1 MFNVCYIYQK
11 GMLDLGGCMYHVIV
25 NPASRT
31 GNGKNLWKQME
42 PIFKEYNA
50 EYKVLFSNK
59 PGHIIELVKN
69 AYNEAINI
77 NKDDI
82 IKIIAFGGDGT
93 MNEVLQGIPDFS
105 KVQIGYIPTGS
116 SNDFARDMQYPK
128 NPADCLRN
136 VLNCSMAET
145 MDIGCVEFNEISN
158 ELSRQHTSEVLTKRY
173 FNVSCGIGYD
183 AAVCEEALNSPL
195 KKFLNKFGLGKLVYL
210 LIAVKQIIANKDY
223 ETTMILDDTITLKL
237 PLFLCI
243 AAMNHQYEGGGF
255 KFCPDANYK
264 DGKIDICAIS
274 NITKIKI
281 LISLP
286 RALKG
291 THFKIN
297 GIERYLAS
305 KIEIITSKPLWVHT
319 DGEVTS
325 KSSHITI
332 TCLPNV
338 LQILK

>member
-1 MFNVCYIYQK
+1 
-11 GMLDLGGCMYHVIV
+11 MYYVIV

-42 PIFKEYNA
+42 PVLIKNNT
-50 EYKVLFSNK
+50 EYKVLFSER
-59 PGHIIELVKN
+59 PGHIIDLVKQ
-69 AYNEAINI
+69 AFDEETSKSKDAIV
-77 NKDDI
+77 KL
-82 IKIIAFGGDGT
+82 IAFGGDGT

-105 KVQIGYIPTGS
+105 KAEIGYIPIGS
-116 SNDFARDMQYPK
+116 SNDFARDMKYPK
-128 NPADCLRN
+128 DPAVCLQEVLDCKEP
-136 VLNCSMAET
+136 AT

-158 ELSRQHTSEVLTKRY
+158 EYSRQHASTILTKRY

-183 AAVCEEALNSPL
+183 AAVCEEALNSPI

-210 LIAVKQIIANKDY
+210 FIAIKQIIANKDY
-223 ETTMILDDTITLKL
+223 ETTMFLDDEIRLKL

-255 KFCPDANYK
+255 KFCPDANYN

-281 LISLP
+281 LLSLP

-291 THFKIN
+291 THFKIK
-297 GIERYLAS
+297 GIDRYLAS
-305 KIEIITSKPLWVHT
+305 KIEIRTSKPLWVHT
-319 DGEVTS
+319 DGEVS
-325 KSSHITI
+325 VKSNHITI
-332 TCLPNV
+332 TCLNNV
-338 LQILK
+338 LKILK